1 MIFNI
6 HGGHNRKVPGASG
19 FFSEVEEDRKV
30 KDLVINKLRQ
40 AGHVVYDCTDEIGT
54 SQQQNLNNIVAKCN
68 EHKVDLDVAIH
79 FNSYNGTGH
88 GVEAYTYDNL
98 GSAFRAAQRIVNAIA
113 ELGFTNRGAKV
124 NPNYFV
130 LRKTISPAILVE
142 CCFCDNQEDSQRYNA
157 ESMAT
162 AIVKGLIEQTIT
174 SSSPSSTSANN
185 ISSSDNGFLIRTI
198 GNMNIRSGPGVEHP
212 IVGYICDR
220 LKYTIVA
227 TAKAN
232 DGGTWGKL
240 KTGKGW
246 INISPKFVTRV

>member
-6 HGGHNRKVPGASG
+6 HGGHNRNVPGASG

-40 AGHVVYDCTDEIGT
+40 AGHVVYDCTDEAGT

-68 EHKVDLDVAIH
+68 EHKVDLDVSIH

-88 GVEAYTYDNL
+88 GVETYTYDNL
-98 GSAFRAAQRIVNAIA
+98 GSAFWAAQRIVNAVA
-113 ELGFTNRGAKV
+113 ELGFRNRAAKV

-142 CCFCDNQEDSQRYNA
+142 CCFCDNQEDAQRYNA

-174 SSSPSSTSANN
+174 NNSPASTPSNN
-185 ISSSDNGFLIRTI
+185 VPPSENSFLIRTI
-198 GNMNIRSGPGVEHP
+198 GNMNIRSGPGVENP
-212 IVGYICDR
+212 VVGYICDR

-240 KTGKGW
+240 KSGKGW

>member
-6 HGGHNRKVPGASG
+6 HGGHNRNVPGASG

-40 AGHVVYDCTDEIGT
+40 AGHVVYDCTDEAGT

-79 FNSYNGTGH
+79 FNSSNGAGH
-88 GVEAYTYDNL
+88 GVEAYTYDDL
-98 GSAFRAAQRIVNAIA
+98 GSAFGAAQRIVNAVA
-113 ELGFTNRGAKV
+113 ELGFTNRAAKV

-162 AIVKGLIEQTIT
+162 AIVKGLIGQTIA
-174 SSSPSSTSANN
+174 SSSPSTTPANN
-185 ISSSDNGFLIRTI
+185 TSSSDNGFLIRTI
-198 GNMNIRSGPGVEHP
+198 GKMNIRSGPGVENP
-212 IVGYICDR
+212 VVGYICDR

-232 DGGTWGKL
+232 DGGTWGQL
-240 KTGKGW
+240 KSGKGW